1 MVNTYCL
8 LFPLVSDVD
17 PRVVLGANIDSAAAT
32 VI

>member
-17 PRVVLGANIDSAAAT
+17 PTRVVLGAQH
-32 VI
+32 